1 MARKTREESLA
12 IKHRILDA
20 AELVLLEQG
29 VAQTAMADLA
39 EAAGMSRGAVYGHYR
54 NKMEVCL
61 ALCDRAFART
71 SEGFEAADGLPAF
84 ATLRRAASHYLRQC
98 GEPGSM
104 QRVLVI
110 LYTKCEQ
117 SEENGALLRR
127 RTLLE
132 LQILR
137 ITKALLRRAIAG
149 GELAADLDV
158 HLAAVYLVS
167 LLEGVF
173 ASMIWTDR
181 LRGHPL
187 ERRRS
192 HARRRFRRRRVIRGA
207 ARAHAKIACR
217 AESRAINAELT
228 PISALRNEW
237 ADPL

>member
-20 AELVLLEQG
+20 AELVLLERG

-61 ALCDRAFART
+61 AMCDRAFART
-71 SEGFEAADGLPAF
+71 SEGFDAGDGLPPF
-84 ATLRRAASHYLRQC
+84 AAASHYLQEC
-98 GEPGSM
+98 GEPGPM

-117 SEENGALLRR
+117 SEENGALQRR
-127 RTLLE
+127 RMLLE
-132 LQILR
+132 LQMLR
-137 ITKALLRRAIAG
+137 ITKALLRRAIAA

-173 ASMIWTDR
+173 ASMIWTNR
-181 LRGHPL
+181 LRGNL
-187 ERRRS
+187 WND
-192 HARRRFRRRRVIRGA
+192 
-207 ARAHAKIACR
+207 
-217 AESRAINAELT
+217 AEAMLDAGFDAVRTSA
-228 PISALRNEW
+228 ALRGR
-237 ADPL
+237 AQKLPD

>member
-20 AELVLLEQG
+20 AELVLLEKG

-61 ALCDRAFART
+61 AMCDRAFART
-71 SEGFEAADGLPAF
+71 SEGFDAGEGLPPL
-84 ATLRRAASHYLRQC
+84 ATLRRAASHYLQEC
-98 GEPGSM
+98 GEPGPM

-127 RTLLE
+127 
-132 LQILR
+132 
-137 ITKALLRRAIAG
+137 AIAA
-149 GELAADLDV
+149 GEVAADLDV

-173 ASMIWTDR
+173 ASMIWTNR
-181 LRGHPL
+181 LRGNL
-187 ERRRS
+187 WNDAEAMLDAGFDTVRTS
-192 HARRRFRRRRVIRGA
+192 A
-207 ARAHAKIACR
+207 ALRIRAHKLP
-217 AESRAINAELT
+217 N
-228 PISALRNEW
+228 
-237 ADPL
+237 

>member
-20 AELVLLEQG
+20 AELVLLERG

-39 EAAGMSRGAVYGHYR
+39 EAAGMSRGAVYGHYK

-61 ALCDRAFART
+61 AMCDRAFART
-71 SEGFEAADGLPAF
+71 SEGFEACEGQF
-84 ATLRRAASHYLRQC
+84 ALDTLRRAASHYLEQC

-117 SEENGALLRR
+117 SEENIALQRR
-127 RTLLE
+127 RIALE
-132 LQILR
+132 LQMLR
-137 ITKALLRRAIAG
+137 IAKALLRRAVAG
-149 GELAADLDV
+149 GEVAADLDV

-173 ASMIWTDR
+173 ESIVWTNR
-181 LRGHPL
+181 LRRNLWSDAEAILDAGFDAVRTSVAL
-187 ERRRS
+187 RRR
-192 HARRRFRRRRVIRGA
+192 AQ
-207 ARAHAKIACR
+207 KLP
-217 AESRAINAELT
+217 E
-228 PISALRNEW
+228 
-237 ADPL
+237 

>member
-20 AELVLLEQG
+20 AELVLLDKG

-61 ALCDRAFART
+61 AMCDRAFART
-71 SEGFEAADGLPAF
+71 SEGFEAGDGLPAF
-84 ATLRRAASHYLRQC
+84 ATLRHAASHYLRQC

-117 SEENGALLRR
+117 SDENAALLRR
-127 RTLLE
+127 RMLLE
-132 LQILR
+132 LQTLR
-137 ITKALLRRAIAG
+137 IITKALLRRAIEA

-173 ASMIWTDR
+173 ASMIWTNR
-181 LRGHPL
+181 LRGNL
-187 ERRRS
+187 WND
-192 HARRRFRRRRVIRGA
+192 
-207 ARAHAKIACR
+207 
-217 AESRAINAELT
+217 AEAMLDAGFDAVRTSA
-228 PISALRNEW
+228 ALRRP
-237 ADPL
+237 AHKLPKPAKRSQ